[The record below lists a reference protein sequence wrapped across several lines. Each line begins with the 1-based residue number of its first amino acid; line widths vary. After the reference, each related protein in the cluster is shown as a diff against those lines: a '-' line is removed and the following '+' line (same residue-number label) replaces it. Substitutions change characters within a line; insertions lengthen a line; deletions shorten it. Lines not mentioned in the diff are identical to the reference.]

1 MEYTESKTLIY
12 EEYKMDIEKQLFDSA
27 VELIKERYPSNWG
40 GAAAMALEDG
50 TILTSIAPE
59 VIAAS
64 TELCIET
71 GAILEAHKLDKRVT
85 HSICV
90 VRDDEHSDFKVL
102 SPCGVCQERLI
113 YWGPNVKVA
122 VTIPGEELVFKTLLE
137 VQPFHW
143 TAAYPDEDLFNK

>member
-1 MEYTESKTLIY
+1 
-12 EEYKMDIEKQLFDSA
+12 MDIEKRLYDSA

-59 VIAAS
+59 VIVAA

-90 VRDDEHSDFKVL
+90 VRDDEYSDFKVL

-122 VTIPGEELVFKTLLE
+122 VTVPGKDLVFKTLSE
-137 VQPFHW
+137 TQPYHW
-143 TAAYPDEDLFNK
+143 TAAYPNENLFNE

>member
-1 MEYTESKTLIY
+1 MKLENKLY
-12 EEYKMDIEKQLFDSA
+12 ESA
-27 VELIKERYPSNWG
+27 VDLIKEKYPSNWG

-59 VIAAS
+59 VIVAS

-71 GAILEAHKLDKRVT
+71 GAILEAHKLGKRVT

-90 VRDDEHSDFKVL
+90 VRDDDQSDFKIL

-113 YWGPNVKVA
+113 YWGPDVKVA
-122 VTIPGEELVFKTLLE
+122 VTVPNKNIVFKTLSE
-137 VQPFHW
+137 VQPYHW
-143 TAAYPDEDLFNK
+143 TAAYPDEDLFNE

>member
-1 MEYTESKTLIY
+1 MNL
-12 EEYKMDIEKQLFDSA
+12 EKKLYDSA
-27 VELIKERYPSNWG
+27 VALIKEKYPSDWG

-59 VIAAS
+59 VIVAS

-71 GAILEAHKLDKRVT
+71 GAILEAHKLGKKIT

-90 VRDDEHSDFKVL
+90 VRDDEHSEFKVL

-122 VTIPGEELVFKTLLE
+122 VSVPDKDVVFKTLSE
-137 VQPFHW
+137 VQPYHW
-143 TAAYPDEDLFNK
+143 TAAYPGEDLFDE

>member
-1 MEYTESKTLIY
+1 MKLCYDYRLLGGII
-12 EEYKMDIEKQLFDSA
+12 MGLEKKLYDSA
-27 VELIKERYPSNWG
+27 VALIKEKYPSDWG
-40 GAAAMALEDG
+40 GAAAIALEDG

-59 VIAAS
+59 VIVAS

-71 GAILEAHKLDKRVT
+71 GAILEAHKLGKKVT

-90 VRDDEHSDFKVL
+90 VRDDEHSEFKIL

-122 VTIPGEELVFKTLLE
+122 VSVQGKDIVFKTLSE
-137 VQPFHW
+137 VQPYHW
-143 TAAYPDEDLFNK
+143 TAAYPDEDLFDE